1 MPVNKSIK
9 KVLVIGS
16 GPIIIGQA
24 AEFDYSGSQACQA
37 LREEGLEVVLIN
49 SNPAT
54 IMTDKETADHIYIE
68 PITLEYVKNILYTE
82 RPDGILASIGGQTGL
97 NMAIELADDGILDE
111 LGIKLLGTSLTS
123 INRAEDRELFKETM
137 MQVGEK
143 VAHSTISHNLA
154 ESRAFADENGYPV
167 IVRPAFTMGGAGGG
181 ICKSL
186 EELESICGQGL
197 KLSPI
202 SQLLLEKSV
211 AGWKELEYE
220 VVRDNNDNCIIICN
234 MENFD
239 PVGVH
244 TGDSIVVAPSQTL
257 SDVEYQMLRSASLN
271 IIRALDIKGGCN
283 IQFALDPHSYDFIV
297 IEVNPRVSRSSALA
311 SKATG
316 YPIARIAA
324 KIAVGL
330 NLDEIINPI
339 TGNTFACFEPS
350 LDYVVAK
357 IPRWPFDK
365 FETADRTLSTRMKA
379 TGEVM
384 SIGRNFEE
392 ALLKAVDSLD
402 IKRNNYLCTS
412 LFDDKSKEE
421 LLEMIATPTDQ
432 RLHALAKALEK
443 GATPQELIDITIID
457 KFFVHKLDNIV
468 KAAMEIKKYTAAT
481 LPSDVYLS
489 AKKLGF
495 SDTYISTL
503 LCVKLKVMIDYRKAL
518 GVKNS
523 FRFVDTCAGEFE
535 ASTPYFYSTFG
546 EKDDMEASSR
556 DKVLVLGSGP
566 IRIGQGIEFDYCS
579 VHSVKTLREM
589 GFESIIINNNP
600 ETVSTDFDISDKL
613 YFEPLTLEHV
623 LDVCEKE
630 KPLGVITQFGGQT
643 AINLAADLEEYGVKI
658 LGTSV
663 DSIDLAENRER
674 FLQLL
679 ATLDIPIPDGATVFT
694 VDEAWQVAKK
704 LGFPVL
710 VRPSYVLGG
719 RGMEIIHNYNT
730 LTQYINMALETSNG
744 QPILIDKYVV
754 GKEIEVDGISDGE
767 EVLIPGIME
776 HIERAGVHSGDS
788 ISVYPAFSISVAQ
801 RETIIKYTTML
812 AKSLKIVG
820 LFNIQFV
827 LDTAGKVYV
836 IEVNPRA
843 SRTVPILSKVTYIPM
858 VKIASKLIMGATLKS
873 LGLATGLAPDSGII
887 AVKAPVFSF
896 SKLAQVDTF
905 LGPEMKSTGEVMG
918 TDTVFKEAMKKAFKG
933 AGMFVP
939 KGGMALLSV
948 AEHNREELVGIATKM
963 KDFGFKLSATPE
975 TSKYLNSHGIRT
987 ATVLHNDAL
996 AMVKDDIFD
1005 LVLNTPTRGK
1015 IPGSFGFLLR
1025 RTTIEFNV
1033 PVVTSF
1039 DTMNV
1044 LLAYSY

>member
-1 MPVNKSIK
+1 MPVNKDIK

-16 GPIIIGQA
+16 GPIVIGQA
-24 AEFDYSGSQACQA
+24 AEFDYSGSQACQS
-37 LREEGLEVVLIN
+37 LREEGIEVVLIN

-54 IMTDKETADHIYIE
+54 IMTDKETADHVYIE
-68 PITLEYVKNILYTE
+68 PITLEFVKNILYKE
-82 RPDGILASIGGQTGL
+82 RPQGILASIGGQTGL
-97 NMAIELADDGILDE
+97 NMAIELANDGILDE
-111 LGIKLLGTSLTS
+111 LGILLLGTSLKS
-123 INRAEDRELFKETM
+123 INKAEDREMFKDTM
-137 MQVGEK
+137 LEVGEK
-143 VAHSTISHNLA
+143 VAHSVIAHTLA
-154 ESRAFADENGYPV
+154 EARKFADDCGYPV

-181 ICKSL
+181 IAKNL
-186 EELESICGQGL
+186 DELESICGQGL

-257 SDVEYQMLRSASLN
+257 ADVEYQMLRSASLN

-283 IQFALDPHSYDFIV
+283 IQFALDTDSFDFIV

-316 YPIARIAA
+316 YPIARITA

-339 TGNTFACFEPS
+339 TGNTYACFEPS

-392 ALLKAVDSLD
+392 AILKAIDSLD

-412 LFDDKSKEE
+412 LFDDKTKDE
-421 LLEMIATPTDQ
+421 LLHMIATPTDQ
-432 RLHALAKALEK
+432 RLHAIAKALEK
-443 GATPQELIDITIID
+443 GATPEEIIKITVID
-457 KFFVHKLDNIV
+457 KFFIHKINNIV
-468 KAAMEIKKYTAAT
+468 QAAVEIKKYTADSI
-481 LPSDVYLS
+481 PQDVYLA
-489 AKKLGF
+489 AKDLGF
-495 SDTYISTL
+495 SDTYISAL
-503 LCVKLKVMIDYRKAL
+503 LGVKLKVIRDYRKTL

-546 EKDDMEASSR
+546 EQDDMEASDR
-556 DKVLVLGSGP
+556 EKVLVLGSGP

-579 VHSVKTLREM
+579 VHAVKTLREM
-589 GFESIIINNNP
+589 GYESIIINNNP

-630 KPLGVITQFGGQT
+630 KPLGVVTQFGGQT
-643 AINLAADLEEYGVKI
+643 AINLAADLEEYGMNI

-663 DSIDLAENRER
+663 ESIDLAENRER
-674 FLQLL
+674 FLKLL
-679 ATLDIPIPDGATVFT
+679 ESLDIPIPDGATVFNLP
-694 VDEAWQVAKK
+694 EALEVVKT

-719 RGMEIIHNYNT
+719 RGMEVVHNTTT
-730 LTQYINMALETSNG
+730 LSQYINMAIASSNG
-744 QPILIDKYVV
+744 QPILIDKYIE
-754 GKEIEVDGISDGE
+754 GKEIEVDGISDGN

-788 ISVYPAFSISVAQ
+788 ISVYPAFSLTEDQKSN
-801 RETIIKYTTML
+801 IIKYTEML
-812 AKSLKIVG
+812 AKSINIIG

-827 LDTAGKVYV
+827 LDKAGKVYV

-843 SRTVPILSKVTYIPM
+843 SRTVPILSKVTNIPM

-873 LGLATGLAPDSGII
+873 LGLAHGLAPDSGII

-918 TDTVFKEAMKKAFKG
+918 TDVDFKEAMKKAFKG

-939 KGGMALLSV
+939 KGGMALLSIADHNL
-948 AEHNREELVGIATKM
+948 AEAVGISKKLLA
-963 KDFGFKLSATPE
+963 FGFKLSATPA
-975 TSKYLNSHGIRT
+975 TSKYLNSKGVRT
-987 ATVLHNDAL
+987 ATVEHNDAL

-1044 LLAYSY
+1044 LLKYSY